1 MNLEEIKQ
9 QAIEST
15 EKKISRGREMI
26 ADTKLDIETKKKEI
40 KERNEPDMGKGM
52 RPKMGYN
59 DKKYKTNYDNIDW
72 SSTRKNRQGLMN
84 SATKVHEDKRQKD
97 TDKRHQKEI
106 DER

>member
-40 KERNEPDMGKGM
+40 KELEQEIV
-52 RPKMGYN
+52 
-59 DKKYKTNYDNIDW
+59 KYESIIEFREKAVI
-72 SSTRKNRQGLMN
+72 KL
-84 SATKVHEDKRQKD
+84 
-97 TDKRHQKEI
+97 KEI
-106 DER
+106 E

>member
-40 KERNEPDMGKGM
+40 KELEQDIVQYESIIEFREKAII
-52 RPKMGYN
+52 K
-59 DKKYKTNYDNIDW
+59 
-72 SSTRKNRQGLMN
+72 L
-84 SATKVHEDKRQKD
+84 
-97 TDKRHQKEI
+97 KEI
-106 DER
+106 N

>member
-40 KERNEPDMGKGM
+40 KELEQEIV
-52 RPKMGYN
+52 
-59 DKKYKTNYDNIDW
+59 KYESIIEFREKAVI
-72 SSTRKNRQGLMN
+72 KL
-84 SATKVHEDKRQKD
+84 
-97 TDKRHQKEI
+97 KEI
-106 DER
+106 N

>member
-40 KERNEPDMGKGM
+40 KELEQDIVQYESIIEFREKAVI
-52 RPKMGYN
+52 K
-59 DKKYKTNYDNIDW
+59 
-72 SSTRKNRQGLMN
+72 L
-84 SATKVHEDKRQKD
+84 
-97 TDKRHQKEI
+97 KEI
-106 DER
+106 N

>member
-40 KERNEPDMGKGM
+40 KELEQEIV
-52 RPKMGYN
+52 
-59 DKKYKTNYDNIDW
+59 KYESIIEFREKAII
-72 SSTRKNRQGLMN
+72 KL
-84 SATKVHEDKRQKD
+84 
-97 TDKRHQKEI
+97 KEI
-106 DER
+106 N

>member
-40 KERNEPDMGKGM
+40 KELEQDIV
-52 RPKMGYN
+52 
-59 DKKYKTNYDNIDW
+59 KYQTFIEFREKAIN
-72 SSTRKNRQGLMN
+72 KL
-84 SATKVHEDKRQKD
+84 
-97 TDKRHQKEI
+97 KEI
-106 DER
+106 N

>member
-40 KERNEPDMGKGM
+40 KELEQDIV
-52 RPKMGYN
+52 
-59 DKKYKTNYDNIDW
+59 KYESIIEFREKAVI
-72 SSTRKNRQGLMN
+72 KL
-84 SATKVHEDKRQKD
+84 
-97 TDKRHQKEI
+97 KEI
-106 DER
+106 N

>member
-40 KERNEPDMGKGM
+40 KELEQDIVQYESIIEFRGKAVI
-52 RPKMGYN
+52 K
-59 DKKYKTNYDNIDW
+59 
-72 SSTRKNRQGLMN
+72 L
-84 SATKVHEDKRQKD
+84 
-97 TDKRHQKEI
+97 KEI
-106 DER
+106 N

>member
-40 KERNEPDMGKGM
+40 TELEQDIV
-52 RPKMGYN
+52 
-59 DKKYKTNYDNIDW
+59 KYESIIEFREKAVI
-72 SSTRKNRQGLMN
+72 KL
-84 SATKVHEDKRQKD
+84 
-97 TDKRHQKEI
+97 KEI
-106 DER
+106 N

>member
-40 KERNEPDMGKGM
+40 KELEQDIV
-52 RPKMGYN
+52 
-59 DKKYKTNYDNIDW
+59 KYQTFIEFREKAIN
-72 SSTRKNRQGLMN
+72 KF
-84 SATKVHEDKRQKD
+84 
-97 TDKRHQKEI
+97 KEI
-106 DER
+106 N

>member
-40 KERNEPDMGKGM
+40 KELEQEIV
-52 RPKMGYN
+52 
-59 DKKYKTNYDNIDW
+59 KYESIIEFREKAIN
-72 SSTRKNRQGLMN
+72 KL
-84 SATKVHEDKRQKD
+84 
-97 TDKRHQKEI
+97 KEI
-106 DER
+106 N